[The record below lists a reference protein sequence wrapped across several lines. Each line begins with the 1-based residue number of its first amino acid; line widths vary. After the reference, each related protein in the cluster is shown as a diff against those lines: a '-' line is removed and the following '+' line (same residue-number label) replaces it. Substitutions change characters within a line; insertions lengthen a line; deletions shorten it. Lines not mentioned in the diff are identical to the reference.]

1 MQRSRGVL
9 FLTDY
14 QKHDDTQVETTSETS
29 ENMTTHTNTNIANNF
44 EQQIEFPIPDRDDEG
59 EGIVEVKLFVLV
71 PAQALW
77 QTNYVVSLDPINQ
90 ISVNEGVHVTRCAK
104 GWLMSVEV
112 GTVQSSIAFNGV
124 RNCPALLASMKSQ
137 KRNMRNERLSGKNH
151 LVLFLFCSR
160 RSVSV
165 SSFIKRSKFK
175 IL

>member
-90 ISVNEGVHVTRCAK
+90 ISVNEGVHVTHCAK
-104 GWLMSVEV
+104 RWLMSVEV
-112 GTVQSSIAFNGV
+112 GTV
-124 RNCPALLASMKSQ
+124 
-137 KRNMRNERLSGKNH
+137 
-151 LVLFLFCSR
+151 
-160 RSVSV
+160 
-165 SSFIKRSKFK
+165 
-175 IL
+175 